1 MASLRTAPRFA
12 PARSAFAAAVAEAA
26 LSEQYLA
33 ADQREIP
40 QRVTSALSGSY
51 PNAGRQATR
60 TNRQEPAASPQTL
73 LTTKG

>member
-1 MASLRTAPRFA
+1 MDFR
-12 PARSAFAAAVAEAA
+12 AVAEAA

-40 QRVTSALSGSY
+40 QRVTSALGSY

-60 TNRQEPAASPQTL
+60 TNRQDPAASPQTL